1 MWKPKKRRNLLLT
14 TLAAFTCGMI
24 TVMGTATSSKAAQK
38 IEFDYPP
45 FGEFDISVED
55 LDIFAREG
63 RITNNFAFY
72 ANRVPK
78 ERLAQLRELMRS
90 HFQLSP
96 VLVSQ
101 FTYSVL
107 GAKIVRRL
115 GDLLLT
121 ETGNNGFYALRSALI
136 LSATDP
142 EGVNIVNIIRR
153 YPSDSIRINIE
164 ETQAVIGSLAELLK
178 KRDILITEIKKL
190 ADAEASQES
199 VDFSQQ
205 PDLRKLGTF
214 SVTKEQTRTLT
225 DEKRQR
231 SFDYDLYFPQSTG
244 SSNLKSPFPLIVIS
258 HGVAEDKETFAYLA
272 QHLTSY
278 GFAVAILEHPGSDA
292 KKIQQY
298 ISGLGESPKAEEL
311 INRPLDVKFLLDNLE
326 SDAGLQTKIN
336 FQQIGAVGHSYGGY
350 TTLTLA
356 GATIDFEQVRKVCN
370 PNKLLNPSSFLQ
382 CRADELLDKNN
393 LPNIQDPR
401 IKAVIALNPLSSVIL
416 GQKGLSK
423 IQVPVMMVGGS
434 QDIITPTVPEQIRP
448 YTWLKTPN
456 KYLTIIENGTHFSV
470 SEKVNSREQIVPVP
484 PTLIG
489 PNPAIAQ
496 TYIKAL
502 SVAFFQTHLANQQ
515 QYKIYL
521 SPGYGKSISQ
531 EPLNLYLLP
540 SFTVEQFKKIYEG
553 S

>member
-1 MWKPKKRRNLLLT
+1 MPKPKKRHNSLLT
-14 TLAAFTCGMI
+14 TLAAVICGMMA
-24 TVMGTATSSKAAQK
+24 VMGTTSCAKAAQK

-78 ERLAQLRELMRS
+78 ERLAQLRELLRS
-90 HFQLSP
+90 RFKLSP

-101 FTYSVL
+101 FTYSVI
-107 GAKIVRRL
+107 GEKIVRRL

-121 ETGNNGFYALRSALI
+121 QSGNNGFYALRSSLI
-136 LSATDP
+136 LSATDS
-142 EGVNIVNIIRR
+142 EGVNVINIIRR
-153 YPSDSIRINIE
+153 YPSDTIRINIE
-164 ETQAVIGSLAELLK
+164 ETQNLIGNLAELLK
-178 KRDILITEIKKL
+178 TRDLLISEIKQQ
-190 ADAEASQES
+190 ANTEASQENT
-199 VDFSQQ
+199 DFSQQ
-205 PDLRKLGTF
+205 TDLRKLGKF
-214 SVTKEQTRTLT
+214 SVTKEKTRPLI

-231 SFDYDLYFPQSTG
+231 SFDYDLYFPESNG
-244 SSNLKSPFPLIVIS
+244 SSNPTAPFPLVVIS

-272 QHLTSY
+272 QHLASY
-278 GFAVAILEHPGSDA
+278 GIATAILEHPGSDA
-292 KKIQQY
+292 KKIQEY

-326 SDAGLQTKIN
+326 SDPTLARKIN
-336 FQQIGAVGHSYGGY
+336 FQQIGAAGHSYGGY

-370 PNKLLNPSSFLQ
+370 PNKLLNPSAFLQ
-382 CRADELLDKNN
+382 CRADELQSKNN

-401 IKAVIALNPLSSVIL
+401 IKAIIVLNPLSSVIL
-416 GQKGLSK
+416 GQKGLAQIK
-423 IQVPVMMVGGS
+423 VPVMILGGS
-434 QDIITPTVPEQIRP
+434 QDIITPAVAEQIRP
-448 YTWLKTPN
+448 YTWLETTS
-456 KYLTIIENGTHFSV
+456 KYLTMIENGTHFSV
-470 SEKVNSREQIVPVP
+470 SEKVNSSEQVVPVP
-484 PTLIG
+484 STLIG

-496 TYIKAL
+496 TYVKAL
-502 SVAFFQTHLANQQ
+502 SVAFFQTHLANQSE
-515 QYKIYL
+515 YKMYL
-521 SPGYGKSISQ
+521 SPGYGKFISQ

-540 SFTVEQFKKIYEG
+540 SFTAERFKNIYEG

>member
-1 MWKPKKRRNLLLT
+1 MGKLKKHRNLLSNT
-14 TLAAFTCGMI
+14 FAAFICSMI
-24 TVMGTATSSKAAQK
+24 TLMGTATSGKAAEK

-45 FGEFDISVED
+45 FGEFEISVED
-55 LDIFAREG
+55 LEIFAEG
-63 RITNNFAFY
+63 RITSNFAFY

-78 ERLAQLRELMRS
+78 ERLVQLRELMRS
-90 HFQLSP
+90 RFRLSP

-107 GAKIVRRL
+107 GENVVRRL

-121 ETGNNGFYALRSALI
+121 KDRKSGFYALRSALI
-136 LSATDP
+136 LSTTEP
-142 EGVNIVNIIRR
+142 EGVSIISIIRR
-153 YPSDSIRINIE
+153 YPSKSIRINIQE
-164 ETQAVIGSLAELLK
+164 AQTLIGNLAELLK
-178 KRDILITEIKKL
+178 KRDILIAEIKQL
-190 ADAEASQES
+190 VDVEATQENI
-199 VDFSQQ
+199 DFSQK
-205 PDLRKLGTF
+205 PDLRKPGTF
-214 SVTKEQTRTLT
+214 IVTKEQTKTLT
-225 DEKRQR
+225 DAKRQR
-231 SFDYDLYFPQSTG
+231 TFDFDLYFPQSTP
-244 SSNLKSPFPLIVIS
+244 PFPLVVIS
-258 HGVAEDKETFAYLA
+258 HGVAEDKQTFAYLA
-272 QHLTSY
+272 KHLASY
-278 GFAVAILEHPGSDA
+278 GFAVAVLEHPGSDA
-292 KKIQQY
+292 KKIQEY
-298 ISGLGESPKAEEL
+298 ISKGGESPKAEEL

-326 SDAGLQTKIN
+326 SDTSLHSKIN

-356 GATIDFEQVRKVCN
+356 GAKIDFEQVRKLCR
-370 PNKLLNPSSFLQ
+370 PNKLLNPSAFLQ
-382 CRADELLDKNN
+382 CRADELENKNN

-416 GQKGLSK
+416 GEKNLGD

-470 SEKVNSREQIVPVP
+470 SESVNSSVQVVPVP
-484 PTLIG
+484 PALIG
-489 PNPAIAQ
+489 ANPAIAQ

-515 QYKIYL
+515 QSKIYL
-521 SPGYGKSISQ
+521 SPGYAKSISQ

-540 SFTVEQFKKIYEG
+540 SFTVEQFQKTYEG
-553 S
+553 N

>member
-1 MWKPKKRRNLLLT
+1 
-14 TLAAFTCGMI
+14 
-24 TVMGTATSSKAAQK
+24 
-38 IEFDYPP
+38 
-45 FGEFDISVED
+45 
-55 LDIFAREG
+55 
-63 RITNNFAFY
+63 
-72 ANRVPK
+72 
-78 ERLAQLRELMRS
+78 
-90 HFQLSP
+90 
-96 VLVSQ
+96 VSQ
-101 FTYSVL
+101 FTYSVI
-107 GAKIVRRL
+107 GEKIVRRL

-142 EGVNIVNIIRR
+142 EGVNIVNVIRR
-153 YPSDSIRINIE
+153 YPSNSIRINIG

-178 KRDILITEIKKL
+178 KRDLLITEIKQL
-190 ADAEASQES
+190 ADTEASQEN

-205 PDLRKLGTF
+205 TDLRKVGTF
-214 SVTKEQTRTLT
+214 TFTKEATRTLT
-225 DEKRQR
+225 DAKRQR
-231 SFDYDLYFPQSTG
+231 TFDYDLYFPQSTSG
-244 SSNLKSPFPLIVIS
+244 SNPTSPFPLIVIS

-272 QHLTSY
+272 QHLASY

-292 KKIQQY
+292 KKIQEY

-326 SDAGLQTKIN
+326 SDASLQRKIN

-350 TTLTLA
+350 TTLALA

-370 PNKLLNPSSFLQ
+370 PNKLLNPSAFLQ
-382 CRADELLDKNN
+382 CRADELLNKNN
-393 LPNIQDPR
+393 LPDIQDPR
-401 IKAVIALNPLSSVIL
+401 IKAVMVLNPLSSVIF

-448 YTWLKTPN
+448 YTWLTTPI
-456 KYLTIIENGTHFSV
+456 KYLSIIENGTHFSV
-470 SEKVNSREQIVPVP
+470 SEKVNSREQVVPVP

-502 SVAFFQTHLANQQ
+502 GVAFFQTHSANQA
-515 QYKIYL
+515 QYKTYL
-521 SPGYGKSISQ
+521 SAGYGKYISQ
-531 EPLNLYLLP
+531 EPLNLYLLS
-540 SFTVEQFKKIYEG
+540 SFTSEQFRQSY
-553 S
+553 